1 MRIRKHRKAW
11 RENCYGNRRR
21 AKESCRQHAD
31 EFKPY
36 YLLSEQAD
44 AMTVYLKP
52 DADYSKRLCDHVTL
66 LLSLD
71 TPEIVGCRIK
81 GIRDILQD
89 LPNYIKVSHEGVKL
103 SAVFLPFRGCV
114 KNQEK
119 PAGFGQQ
126 RPRRVS
132 DEELL
137 IPQLI
142 VETTYP
148 TRQSSQF

>member
-1 MRIRKHRKAW
+1 MATVEELKNLADS
-11 RENCYGNRRR
+11 
-21 AKESCRQHAD
+21 AAD

-103 SAVFLPFRGCV
+103 SAVFLPFGGAS
-114 KNQEK
+114 KIEK
-119 PAGFGQQ
+119 PAGFEQATT
-126 RPRRVS
+126 RRVS

-137 IPQLI
+137 IP
-142 VETTYP
+142 
-148 TRQSSQF
+148 S